1 MFMKDTKLVL
11 QSGEIFY
18 GYSPEWQKPIY
29 HGEVVFTTGMT
40 GYVETLTDPS
50 YADQMIIFT
59 YPLIGNYGV
68 TDETTWE
75 SKKIHA
81 AGVIISE
88 HASFFSHSKARYSF
102 LEWLKKQGVPLIT
115 GVDTRTLT
123 VKIRKKGVTPGVIC
137 DKNLTPKEFIDPNIS
152 DLVAK
157 VSIKEPQELGLGHK
171 KIIVVDCGIK
181 ESILR
186 HLLKYNVTLK
196 RVPFDYDYTKES
208 FDGLFISNGPGDPSN
223 CIKTIAYLQ
232 KALEKKKPVFGICL
246 GAQLLALAIGAKTY
260 KLTFGH
266 RAQNQP
272 VFYYDTKRCF
282 LTSQNHGYAIDEHSL
297 PKDWIV
303 SFRHLNDQ
311 SVQGIAHTRD
321 PFFAVQFHPE
331 ATPGPEDT
339 HWLFENFIKLL
350 DPSYEK

>member
-11 QSGEIFY
+11 QSGEVFY
-18 GYSPEWQKPIY
+18 GFSPEWQKSIY

-50 YADQMIIFT
+50 YADQMVIFT

-68 TDETTWE
+68 TDPSTWE
-75 SKKIHA
+75 SHKIHA

-88 HASFFSHSKARYSF
+88 HASFFSHSKAKYSF
-102 LEWLKKQGVPLIT
+102 LEWLRKQEIPLIT
-115 GVDTRTLT
+115 GIDTRTLT
-123 VKIRKKGVTPGVIC
+123 LKIRKKGVTPGVLC
-137 DKNLTPKEFIDPNIS
+137 DLEVTPKEFIDPNIH

-157 VSIKEPQELGLGHK
+157 VSIKQPQVLGSGKK

-181 ESILR
+181 ESILK
-186 HLLKYNVTLK
+186 HLLKFDVTLK
-196 RVPFDYDYTKES
+196 RVPFDYDYTQES

-223 CIKTIAYLQ
+223 CIKTISHLQ
-232 KALEKKKPVFGICL
+232 QALVRKKPVFGICL

-272 VFYYDTKRCF
+272 VFYYTTEQCF
-282 LTSQNHGYAIDEHSL
+282 LTSQNHGYAIDEHTL
-297 PKDWIV
+297 PKDWVV
-303 SFRHLNDQ
+303 SFRHLNDH
-311 SVQGIAHTRD
+311 SVQGIAHKD
-321 PFFAVQFHPE
+321 SPFFAVQFHPE

-339 HWLFENFIKLL
+339 QWLFENFIKLL
-350 DPSYEK
+350 DSSYEK

>member
-11 QSGEIFY
+11 ESGEVFY
-18 GYSPEWQKPIY
+18 GLSPKWQKTIH

-50 YADQMIIFT
+50 YADQMVTFT
-59 YPLIGNYGV
+59 YPMIGNYGV
-68 TDETTWE
+68 MDESTWE

-81 AGVIISE
+81 AGVILSE
-88 HASFFSHSKARYSF
+88 LAPFFSHSKALYSF
-102 LEWLKKQGVPLIT
+102 AEWLRRQNVPLIT
-115 GVDTRTLT
+115 GIDTRTLT
-123 VKIRKKGVTPGVIC
+123 MKLRKKGVTPGIIC
-137 DKNLTPKEFIDPNIS
+137 DSDVVPKEFIDPNIS

-157 VSIKEPQELGLGHK
+157 VSIKEPAYLGNGSK

-181 ESILR
+181 ESILKN
-186 HLLKYNVTLK
+186 LLKFDVTLK
-196 RVPFDYDYTKES
+196 RVPFEYDYTKEP

-223 CIKTIAYLQ
+223 CIKTITHLQ
-232 KALEKKKPVFGICL
+232 KALSQKKPVFGICL

-272 VFYYDTKRCF
+272 VFHYLTQRCY
-282 LTSQNHGYAIDEHSL
+282 LTSQNHGYAIDENTL
-297 PKDWIV
+297 PDDWSV
-303 SFRHLNDQ
+303 NFRHLNDQ
-311 SVQGIAHTRD
+311 SVQGIIHKKD

-331 ATPGPEDT
+331 STPGPEDT
-339 HWLFENFIKLL
+339 QWLFENFITLVEHSHAK
-350 DPSYEK
+350 